1 MWQILCNFKMS
12 IPENMEIFM
21 RKVLF
26 AMTFMMMLALL
37 SGCYSFKNNHR
48 TVVDVTNHF
57 TINGLHIDVIQPL
70 FPYFNADN
78 AISLK
83 IEGKE
88 IGIYKYNI
96 NVPKQLERLKSIHS
110 ERCVYVEG
118 MKYPVL
124 VNGTFMLLGYEV
136 NPKRD
141 RIIELFNSFPN

>member
-1 MWQILCNFKMS
+1 MNKTI
-12 IPENMEIFM
+12 IAT
-21 RKVLF
+21 LF
-26 AMTFMMMLALL
+26 AAVMIFL

-57 TINGLHIDVIQPL
+57 TLNGLHIEVIQPL
-70 FPYFNADN
+70 HLYFNSED

-83 IEGKE
+83 IAGKE

-96 NVPKQLERLKSIHS
+96 NVPKQLERLKTIHDQ
-110 ERCVYVEG
+110 RCVYVEG

-124 VNGTFMLLGYEV
+124 VNGAFMLLGYEV

-141 RIIELFNSFPN
+141 RIIEIFESFPN

>member
-1 MWQILCNFKMS
+1 MRNILFS
-12 IPENMEIFM
+12 
-21 RKVLF
+21 VLF
-26 AMTFMMMLALL
+26 TALLILL

-57 TINGLHIDVIQPL
+57 TLNGIHIDVIQPL
-70 FPYFNADN
+70 FPYFNSEN

-88 IGIYKYNI
+88 IGIYKYNT
-96 NVPKQLERLKSIHS
+96 NVPKQLERLKTIHDN
-110 ERCVYVEG
+110 RCVYVEG

-124 VNGTFMLLGYEV
+124 VNGAFMLLGYEV

-141 RIIELFNSFPN
+141 RIIELFESFPNN